1 MWVLLG
7 VGSGLVVIYVL
18 FFADRRERGIV
29 QAMLMVSVTT
39 MLGAGLVMI
48 KFFDEPYQNV
58 PGSIRPEAM
67 ARTLATAGVHTGR
80 GGHAGTVRPRRP
92 AAQARLVRPPSTRR
106 ASPVT

>member
-1 MWVLLG
+1 VWTLLG

-48 KFFDEPYQNV
+48 KFFDDPYQNV

-67 ARTLATAGVHTGR
+67 ARTLATLESTRVEE
-80 GGHAGTVRPRRP
+80 GTRAPCGLEGLP
-92 AAQARLVRPPSTRR
+92 LRR
-106 ASPVT
+106 AS